1 MDIQIAVLCDA
12 AMDSAGKLSLLG
24 AFDTISAARMPAIHP
39 QCAIA
44 LRLVFQKIEEGAHKL
59 KLNFV
64 NEDGR
69 PVMPSIDMPVQ
80 VDLPEDATFAS
91 RNFIVNI
98 QRLEFA
104 APGLYSADIALDGRH
119 TASIPLLVK
128 LHQVAP
134 GRQPTGE
141 TPTKEF

>member
-24 AFDTISAARMPAIHP
+24 AFDTISAVRMPAIHP

-69 PVMPSIDMPVQ
+69 QVMPSIDMPVQ

-98 QRLEFA
+98 QRLEFGT
-104 APGLYSADIALDGRH
+104 PGLYSVDIALDGRH

-128 LHQVAP
+128 LHQTAP

-141 TPTKEF
+141 TPNKEF